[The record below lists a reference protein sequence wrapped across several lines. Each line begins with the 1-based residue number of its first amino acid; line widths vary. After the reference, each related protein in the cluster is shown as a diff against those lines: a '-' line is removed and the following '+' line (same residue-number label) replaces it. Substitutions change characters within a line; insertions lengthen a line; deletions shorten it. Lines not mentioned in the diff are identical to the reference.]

1 MNRILIIEDEES
13 IANMIK
19 LCLSKH
25 GYACMIALNGMQ
37 GLELLESQSFV
48 LVLLDIMLPDM
59 DGISILEYISPGM
72 VPVILVTA
80 KGAVQDKVL
89 GLRSGAEDYIVKS
102 FDLEELLARV
112 ETVLRRYH
120 KMERY
125 FEIGTLK
132 VDTLSHLVYRDG
144 QAVLLAK
151 KEYDLLLYLI
161 RNPHIALY
169 RETIFEQVWQEP
181 YYANTRTIDLHIQR
195 LKKKLRLAEAIE
207 TVYKVGYRFWPEKV
221 Q

>member
-1 MNRILIIEDEES
+1 MTSKIEDRLRK
-13 IANMIK
+13 NGVKIK
-19 LCLSKH
+19 KYYKWLRWS
-25 GYACMIALNGMQ
+25 M
-37 GLELLESQSFV
+37 
-48 LVLLDIMLPDM
+48 
-59 DGISILEYISPGM
+59 ILEYISPGM

-89 GLRSGAEDYIVKS
+89 GLRSGAEDYIVKP

-151 KEYDLLLYLI
+151 KEYDLLLYL
-161 RNPHIALY
+161 
-169 RETIFEQVWQEP
+169 
-181 YYANTRTIDLHIQR
+181 
-195 LKKKLRLAEAIE
+195 
-207 TVYKVGYRFWPEKV
+207 
-221 Q
+221 

>member
-1 MNRILIIEDEES
+1 
-13 IANMIK
+13 MI
-19 LCLSKH
+19 
-25 GYACMIALNGMQ
+25 YTPIYRTLN
-37 GLELLESQSFV
+37 SF
-48 LVLLDIMLPDM
+48 LYFTCEIWSLKYFFIPLQKK
-59 DGISILEYISPGM
+59 
-72 VPVILVTA
+72 A
-80 KGAVQDKVL
+80 KIDN
-89 GLRSGAEDYIVKS
+89 
-102 FDLEELLARV
+102 
-112 ETVLRRYH
+112 
-120 KMERY
+120 
-125 FEIGTLK
+125 
-132 VDTLSHLVYRDG
+132 TLSHLVYRDG

-195 LKKKLRLAEAIE
+195 LKKKLCLAEAIE

>member
-19 LCLSKH
+19 LCLSKY

-37 GLELLESQSFV
+37 GLELLESQSFD

-89 GLRSGAEDYIVKS
+89 GLRSGAEDYIVKP